1 MLHESDFKVR
11 IKEVNSEYTI
21 VLADGDLLS
30 RVCGTN
36 DSNLKLIEKH
46 IGVPVFTRG
55 NEISIDEE
63 DPHIQQEFK
72 FIIDRIVDEISDTG
86 DSSSDLI
93 HSILNTG
100 FVHGVADTDFDAGR
114 YAISIPGSTRKI
126 YPKTKNQAE
135 LVKAFRKNDLV
146 FAEGPAG
153 SGKTFLAVAEAL
165 NLVLSKKVSS
175 IVLTRPIV
183 EAGESLGFLPGDLED
198 KINPYLRPLYDS
210 MNACL
215 PREIVHKLTENG
227 IIEVA
232 PLAYMRGRTLN
243 NCAVILDE
251 AQNTTTEQM
260 KMFLTRMGENAKVFI
275 TGDTTQI
282 DLPKRFTSG
291 LVHAMRILSEIPEI
305 SMIRLS
311 GADVVRSS
319 LVRKIV
325 QAFVESDLVPGQS
338 SRA

>member
-1 MLHESDFKVR
+1 MIAITIER
-11 IKEVNSEYTI
+11 VNSEYTI

-36 DSNLKLIEKH
+36 DSNLKLIEQH

-55 NEISIDEE
+55 NEISISEE
-63 DPHIQQEFK
+63 DPRVQQEFK
-72 FIIDRIVDEISDTG
+72 FIIDRIVDEISDSG

-100 FVHGVADTDFDAGR
+100 FVHGVADTDFAASR
-114 YAISIPGSTRKI
+114 YAISIPGAVRKI
-126 YPKTKNQAE
+126 YPKTQGQAE

-165 NLVLSKKVSS
+165 SLVLSKKVNS

-183 EAGESLGFLPGDLED
+183 EAGESLGFLPGDLES

-291 LVHAMRILSEIPEI
+291 LVHALRILEGIPEI
-305 SMIRLS
+305 SMVHLTES
-311 GADVVRSS
+311 DVVRSS
-319 LVRKIV
+319 LVKKIV
-325 QAFVESDLVPGQS
+325 QAYKNEAVHG
-338 SRA
+338 

>member
-1 MLHESDFKVR
+1 MK
-11 IKEVNSEYTI
+11 VNSEYTI

-55 NEISIDEE
+55 NEISISDE
-63 DPHIQQEFK
+63 DPHVREAFK

-100 FVHGVADTDFDAGR
+100 FVHGSCDSDFNAGR
-114 YAISIPGSTRKI
+114 WAISIPGSTRKI

-135 LVKAFRKNDLV
+135 LIKAFRKNDLV
-146 FAEGPAG
+146 FVEGPAG
-153 SGKTFLAVAEAL
+153 SGKTFLAIAEAL
-165 NLVLSKKVSS
+165 SLLLSKKITS

-210 MNACL
+210 INACL

-243 NCAVILDE
+243 NCVVILDE
-251 AQNTTTEQM
+251 AQNTTKEQM
-260 KMFLTRMGENAKVFI
+260 KMFLTRMGENAKVFV

-282 DLPKRFTSG
+282 DLPKRIPSG
-291 LVHAMRILSEIPEI
+291 LVHALRILSGIPEI
-305 SMIRLS
+305 SMIRLD
-311 GADVVRSS
+311 GGDVVRSA
-319 LVRKIV
+319 LVRRIV
-325 QAFVESDLVPGQS
+325 QAYIENDTPAAQDSQ
-338 SRA
+338 AC

>member
-1 MLHESDFKVR
+1 MLS
-11 IKEVNSEYTI
+11 
-21 VLADGDLLS
+21 DGDLLS

-55 NEISIDEE
+55 NEISIDED

-72 FIIDRIVDEISDTG
+72 FIIDRIVDEISDSG
-86 DSSSDLI
+86 ESSSDLI

-100 FVHGVADTDFDAGR
+100 FVRGVLDTDFDAGR
-114 YAISIPGSTRKI
+114 YAISIPGATRKI
-126 YPKTKNQAE
+126 YPKTRNQSE
-135 LVKAFRKNDLV
+135 LIKAFRKNDIV

-165 NLVLSKKVSS
+165 SLVLSKKVNS
-175 IVLTRPIV
+175 IVLTRPVV

-210 MNACL
+210 MSACL

-251 AQNTTTEQM
+251 AQNTTAEQM
-260 KMFLTRMGENAKVFI
+260 KMFLTRMGENSKLFI

-282 DLPKRFTSG
+282 DLPKRITSG
-291 LVHAMRILSEIPEI
+291 LVHAMRILGEIPEI
-305 SMIRLS
+305 SMVRLS
-311 GADVVRSS
+311 GDDVVRFS

-325 QAFVESDLVPGQS
+325 QAYSVNEQLNEQEV
-338 SRA
+338 RK

>member
-1 MLHESDFKVR
+1 M
-11 IKEVNSEYTI
+11 
-21 VLADGDLLS
+21 LADGDLLS

-72 FIIDRIVDEISDTG
+72 FIIDRIVDEISDSG
-86 DSSSDLI
+86 ESSSDLVL
-93 HSILNTG
+93 SILNTG
-100 FVHGVADTDFDAGR
+100 FLHGCADTEFNAGR

-126 YPKTKNQAE
+126 YPKTKNQAD
-135 LVKAFRKNDLV
+135 LVKAFRQSDLV

-165 NLVLSKKVSS
+165 RLVFTKKVNS
-175 IVLTRPIV
+175 ILLTRPVV
-183 EAGESLGFLPGDLED
+183 EAGESLGFLPGALED

-227 IIEVA
+227 IIEIA

-251 AQNTTTEQM
+251 AQNTTVEQM
-260 KMFLTRMGENAKVFI
+260 KMFLTRMGENSKVFV
-275 TGDTTQI
+275 TGDTTQV
-282 DLPKRFTSG
+282 DLPKRIPSG
-291 LVHAMRILSEIPEI
+291 LIGAMRILGDIPEI
-305 SMIRLS
+305 SMVRLS
-311 GADVVRSS
+311 ADDVVRSS

-325 QAFVESDLVPGQS
+325 QAFSQEVKDE
-338 SRA
+338 

>member
-1 MLHESDFKVR
+1 MLS
-11 IKEVNSEYTI
+11 
-21 VLADGDLLS
+21 DGDLLS

-55 NEISIDEE
+55 NEISIDED

-72 FIIDRIVDEISDTG
+72 FIIDRIVDEISDSG
-86 DSSSDLI
+86 ESSSDLI

-100 FVHGVADTDFDAGR
+100 FVRGVLDTDFDAGR
-114 YAISIPGSTRKI
+114 YAISIPGATRKI
-126 YPKTKNQAE
+126 YPKTRNQAG
-135 LVKAFRKNDLV
+135 LIKAFRKNDIV

-165 NLVLSKKVSS
+165 SLVLSKKVNS
-175 IVLTRPIV
+175 IVLTRPVV

-210 MNACL
+210 MSACL

-251 AQNTTTEQM
+251 AQNTTAEQM
-260 KMFLTRMGENAKVFI
+260 KMFLTRMGENSKLFI
-275 TGDTTQI
+275 TGDTAQI
-282 DLPKRFTSG
+282 DLPKRIASG
-291 LVHAMRILSEIPEI
+291 LVHAMRILGEIPEI
-305 SMIRLS
+305 SMVRLS
-311 GADVVRSS
+311 GDDVVRSS

-325 QAFVESDLVPGQS
+325 QAYSVNEQLNEQEV
-338 SRA
+338 RK

>member
-1 MLHESDFKVR
+1 M
-11 IKEVNSEYTI
+11 NSEYTI
-21 VLADGDLLS
+21 VLSDADLLS

-46 IGVPVFTRG
+46 IGTPVFTRG
-55 NEISIDEE
+55 NEISISEDDE
-63 DPHIQQEFK
+63 HIQQEFK
-72 FIIDRIVDEISDTG
+72 FIIDRIVEEITDSG
-86 DSSSDLI
+86 DSSVDLI

-100 FVHGVADTDFDAGR
+100 FVSGLADSDFDAGR
-114 YAISIPGSTRKI
+114 YAISIPGATRKI

-146 FAEGPAG
+146 FVEGPAG

-165 NLVLSKKVSS
+165 NLVLSKKVNS

-183 EAGESLGFLPGDLED
+183 EAGESLGFLPGDLES

-210 MNACL
+210 MNACI

-260 KMFLTRMGENAKVFI
+260 KMFLTRMGENAKIFI
-275 TGDTTQI
+275 TGDATQI
-282 DLPKRFTSG
+282 DLPKRFSSG
-291 LVHAMRILSEIPEI
+291 LLHAIRILKDIPEI
-305 SMIRLS
+305 YIVRL
-311 GADVVRSS
+311 GGEDVVRSA
-319 LVRKIV
+319 LVKKIV
-325 QAFVESDLVPGQS
+325 QAYEQEVKNE
-338 SRA
+338 

>member
-1 MLHESDFKVR
+1 MHESDFA
-11 IKEVNSEYTI
+11 ITINQVNSEYTI
-21 VLADGDLLS
+21 VLADADLLS

-36 DSNLKLIEKH
+36 DSNLKLIEQH

-55 NEISIDEE
+55 NEISISEE
-63 DPHIQQEFK
+63 DPRVQQEFK
-72 FIIDRIVDEISDTG
+72 FIIDRIVDEISDSG

-100 FVHGVADTDFDAGR
+100 FVHGVADTDFNAAR
-114 YAISIPGSTRKI
+114 YAISIPGAVRKI
-126 YPKTKNQAE
+126 YPKTRNQAE
-135 LVKAFRKNDLV
+135 LVRAFRTNNMV

-153 SGKTFLAVAEAL
+153 SGKTFLAIAEAL
-165 NLVLSKKVSS
+165 SLVLSKKINS

-198 KINPYLRPLYDS
+198 KISPYLRPLYDS

-260 KMFLTRMGENAKVFI
+260 KMFLTRMGENSKVFI
-275 TGDTTQI
+275 TGDITQI

-291 LVHAMRILSEIPEI
+291 LVHAMRILDGISEIG
-305 SMIRLS
+305 MVRLTGS
-311 GADVVRSS
+311 DVVRSE

-325 QAFVESDLVPGQS
+325 QAYENEVKND
-338 SRA
+338 

>member
-1 MLHESDFKVR
+1 M
-11 IKEVNSEYTI
+11 NSEYTI
-21 VLADGDLLS
+21 VLSDGELLS

-46 IGVPVFTRG
+46 IGTPVFTRG
-55 NEISIDEE
+55 NEISIEEE
-63 DPHIQQEFK
+63 DPRIQQEFK
-72 FIIDRIVDEISDTG
+72 FIIDRIIDEISESG
-86 DSSSDLI
+86 ESSSDLI

-100 FVHGVADTDFDAGR
+100 FVDGNTDLSFNAGK
-114 YAISIPGSTRKI
+114 YAVSIPGSTRKV
-126 YPKTKNQAE
+126 YPKTKNQ
-135 LVKAFRKNDLV
+135 LNLIKAFRKNNLV

-165 NLVLSKKVSS
+165 SLVLSKKVNS

-251 AQNTTTEQM
+251 AQNTTCEQM
-260 KMFLTRMGENAKVFI
+260 KMFLTRMGENSKVFI
-275 TGDTTQI
+275 TGDVTQI
-282 DLPKRFTSG
+282 DLPKRQKSG
-291 LVHAMRILSEIPEI
+291 LVHAMHILSEIPEI
-305 SMIRLS
+305 SMVHLEA
-311 GADVVRSS
+311 GDVVRSA
-319 LVRKIV
+319 LVKKIV
-325 QAFVESDLVPGQS
+325 QAYSNEVNDE
-338 SRA
+338 

>member
-1 MLHESDFKVR
+1 M
-11 IKEVNSEYTI
+11 
-21 VLADGDLLS
+21 LADGDLLS

-72 FIIDRIVDEISDTG
+72 FIIDRIVDEISDSG
-86 DSSSDLI
+86 ESSSDLVL
-93 HSILNTG
+93 SILNTG
-100 FVHGVADTDFDAGR
+100 FLHGCADTEFNAGR

-126 YPKTKNQAE
+126 YPKTKNQAD
-135 LVKAFRKNDLV
+135 LVKAFRQSDLV

-165 NLVLSKKVSS
+165 RLVLTKKVNS
-175 IVLTRPIV
+175 ILLTRPVV
-183 EAGESLGFLPGDLED
+183 EAGESLGFLPGALED

-210 MNACL
+210 MYACL

-227 IIEVA
+227 IIEIA

-251 AQNTTTEQM
+251 AQNTTVEQM
-260 KMFLTRMGENAKVFI
+260 KMFLTRMGENSKVFV
-275 TGDTTQI
+275 TGDTTQV
-282 DLPKRFTSG
+282 DLPKRIPSG
-291 LVHAMRILSEIPEI
+291 LIGAMRILGDIPEI
-305 SMIRLS
+305 SMVRLS
-311 GADVVRSS
+311 ADDVVRSS

-325 QAFVESDLVPGQS
+325 QAFSQEVKDE
-338 SRA
+338 

>member
-1 MLHESDFKVR
+1 M
-11 IKEVNSEYTI
+11 NSEYTI

-72 FIIDRIVDEISDTG
+72 FIIDRIVDEISDSG
-86 DSSSDLI
+86 ESSSDLVL
-93 HSILNTG
+93 SILNTG
-100 FVHGVADTDFDAGR
+100 FLHGCADTEFNAGR

-126 YPKTKNQAE
+126 YPKTKNQAD
-135 LVKAFRKNDLV
+135 LVKAFRQSDLV

-165 NLVLSKKVSS
+165 RLVLTKKVNS
-175 IVLTRPIV
+175 ILLTRPVV
-183 EAGESLGFLPGDLED
+183 EAGESLGFLPGALED

-227 IIEVA
+227 IIEIA

-251 AQNTTTEQM
+251 AQNTTVEQM
-260 KMFLTRMGENAKVFI
+260 KMFLTRMGENSKVFV
-275 TGDTTQI
+275 TGDTTQV
-282 DLPKRFTSG
+282 DLPKRIPSG
-291 LVHAMRILSEIPEI
+291 LIGAMCILGDIPEI
-305 SMIRLS
+305 SMVRLS
-311 GADVVRSS
+311 ADDVVRSS

-325 QAFVESDLVPGQS
+325 QAFSQEVKDE
-338 SRA
+338 

>member
-1 MLHESDFKVR
+1 M
-11 IKEVNSEYTI
+11 NSEYTI

-72 FIIDRIVDEISDTG
+72 FIIDRIVDEISDSG
-86 DSSSDLI
+86 ESSSDLVL
-93 HSILNTG
+93 SILNTG
-100 FVHGVADTDFDAGR
+100 FLHGCADTEFNAGR

-126 YPKTKNQAE
+126 YPKTKNQAD
-135 LVKAFRKNDLV
+135 LVKAFRQSDLV

-165 NLVLSKKVSS
+165 RLVLTKKVNS
-175 IVLTRPIV
+175 ILLTRPVV
-183 EAGESLGFLPGDLED
+183 EAGENLGFLPGALED

-227 IIEVA
+227 IIEIA

-251 AQNTTTEQM
+251 AQNTTVEQM
-260 KMFLTRMGENAKVFI
+260 KMFLTRMGENSKVFV
-275 TGDTTQI
+275 TGDTTQV
-282 DLPKRFTSG
+282 DLPKRIPSG
-291 LVHAMRILSEIPEI
+291 LIGAMRILGDIPEI
-305 SMIRLS
+305 SMVRLS
-311 GADVVRSS
+311 ADDVVRSS

-325 QAFVESDLVPGQS
+325 QAFSQEVKDE
-338 SRA
+338 

>member
-1 MLHESDFKVR
+1 M
-11 IKEVNSEYTI
+11 NSEYTI

-36 DSNLKLIEKH
+36 DSNLKLIAKH

-72 FIIDRIVDEISDTG
+72 FIIDRIVDEISDSG
-86 DSSSDLI
+86 ESSSDLVL
-93 HSILNTG
+93 SILNTG
-100 FVHGVADTDFDAGR
+100 FLHGCADTEFNAGR

-126 YPKTKNQAE
+126 YPKTKNQAD
-135 LVKAFRKNDLV
+135 LVKAFRQSDLV

-165 NLVLSKKVSS
+165 RLVLTKKVNS
-175 IVLTRPIV
+175 ILLTRPVV
-183 EAGESLGFLPGDLED
+183 EAGESLGYLPGALED

-227 IIEVA
+227 IIEIA

-251 AQNTTTEQM
+251 AQNTTVEQM
-260 KMFLTRMGENAKVFI
+260 KMFLTRMGENSKVFV
-275 TGDTTQI
+275 TGDTTQV
-282 DLPKRFTSG
+282 DLPKRIPSG
-291 LVHAMRILSEIPEI
+291 LIGAMRILGDIPEI
-305 SMIRLS
+305 SMVRLS
-311 GADVVRSS
+311 ADDVVRSS

-325 QAFVESDLVPGQS
+325 QAFSQEVKDE
-338 SRA
+338 

>member
-1 MLHESDFKVR
+1 MHEKDFDIT
-11 IKEVNSEYTI
+11 IKKVNSEYTI

-63 DPHIQQEFK
+63 DPRIQQEFK
-72 FIIDRIVDEISDTG
+72 FIIDRIVDEISDSG
-86 DSSSDLI
+86 DSAPDLI

-100 FVHGVADTDFDAGR
+100 LVHENFGSGFYAPQ
-114 YAISIPGSTRKI
+114 YAISIPGAIRKI
-126 YPKTKNQAE
+126 YPKTRNQAN
-135 LVKAFRKNDLV
+135 LLKAFRNSDLV

-165 NLVLSKKVSS
+165 SLVLSKKVNS

-251 AQNTTTEQM
+251 AQNTTSEQM
-260 KMFLTRMGENAKVFI
+260 NMFLTRMGENTKVFI

-282 DLPKRFTSG
+282 DLPRRFTSG
-291 LVHAMRILSEIPEI
+291 LVHAMKILSGIPEI
-305 SMIRLS
+305 SMIHLS
-311 GADVVRSS
+311 GEDVVRSS

-325 QAFVESDLVPGQS
+325 QAYEKDILSE
-338 SRA
+338 